1 MKLLP
6 ASNEWHLTHTD
17 LSRYL
22 VTRLYQLVDTSEVIS
37 YRYPMTNGMILVE
50 ELYDTATSCIQR
62 PKTKDRLKSLL
73 DECCNIDIQTSI
85 VNDLIIN
92 DYFRQIISDIQDLK
106 KLDVAK
112 EEDVKRIQIKSL
124 IHLSTLQLKYIYYL
138 QLRLK
143 RIDLKSS
150 KFITESNTIDSLL
163 KILVSHALHTGHSL
177 SHLKVSFADLI
188 GNDLGTLIDMIFQVF
203 SFPENRLYKYFIA
216 CNSPLIKDIVANLD
230 YEYKDSFPSSS
241 PFQNAYIF
249 SCNGKD
255 AFSTLR
261 NTVVNEFK
269 KLSTKSSKI
278 DSQGLDEIWNNTFSE
293 NRQSLSKLNFKLDG
307 DPMIPSA
314 RINTLEESL
323 KIYNK
328 SLLNINDDIL
338 DCFAD
343 SLYLYHLA
351 LNFPSLENSYM
362 LLWTVLESL
371 MGLRTNE
378 ADIITIKKNVT
389 DTIALGSIGRR
400 VIATVGRMKGSSE
413 SNSLYVNYIPLGNS
427 SANEYDEDGLCHWI
441 EWISEQNL
449 EDTDNDPY
457 NYLKNEPLLCKQYCH
472 INKNWKTL
480 EGILKDIEKAKVN
493 LEYQID
499 RLYQTRNKIVHSGKF
514 GKTGSYL
521 WVHLEYYVAKILAVS
536 ILILSDIPKDLNA
549 DPRDI
554 VFGCLRGQ
562 YESSIDYL
570 RRHKQKP
577 VKYVYILESGI
588 TRFPVL
594 CF

>member
-1 MKLLP
+1 M
-6 ASNEWHLTHTD
+6 
-17 LSRYL
+17 
-22 VTRLYQLVDTSEVIS
+22 
-37 YRYPMTNGMILVE
+37 
-50 ELYDTATSCIQR
+50 
-62 PKTKDRLKSLL
+62 
-73 DECCNIDIQTSI
+73 
-85 VNDLIIN
+85 
-92 DYFRQIISDIQDLK
+92 
-106 KLDVAK
+106 
-112 EEDVKRIQIKSL
+112 
-124 IHLSTLQLKYIYYL
+124 
-138 QLRLK
+138 
-143 RIDLKSS
+143 
-150 KFITESNTIDSLL
+150 
-163 KILVSHALHTGHSL
+163 
-177 SHLKVSFADLI
+177 
-188 GNDLGTLIDMIFQVF
+188 
-203 SFPENRLYKYFIA
+203 
-216 CNSPLIKDIVANLD
+216 
-230 YEYKDSFPSSS
+230 
-241 PFQNAYIF
+241 
-249 SCNGKD
+249 
-255 AFSTLR
+255 
-261 NTVVNEFK
+261 
-269 KLSTKSSKI
+269 
-278 DSQGLDEIWNNTFSE
+278 
-293 NRQSLSKLNFKLDG
+293 
-307 DPMIPSA
+307 
-314 RINTLEESL
+314 
-323 KIYNK
+323 
-328 SLLNINDDIL
+328 
-338 DCFAD
+338 
-343 SLYLYHLA
+343 
-351 LNFPSLENSYM
+351 
-362 LLWTVLESL
+362 
-371 MGLRTNE
+371 
-378 ADIITIKKNVT
+378 
-389 DTIALGSIGRR
+389 
-400 VIATVGRMKGSSE
+400 IATVGRMKGSSE